1 MQFMIIAYD
10 GKDEEAT
17 NRRMA
22 ARPAHIDGAR
32 LLKESGKLIAGGA
45 ILDDAGQ
52 MIGSTLYVEFDSR
65 AELDSWLEQDP
76 YVTGGVW
83 KDITVQPI
91 RLAVKA

>member
-17 NRRMA
+17 GRRMV
-22 ARPAHIDGAR
+22 ARPAHIDGAKE
-32 LLKESGKLIAGGA
+32 LKESGKLIAGGA
-45 ILDDAGQ
+45 ILDADNQ

-83 KDITVQPI
+83 KNITVQPI
-91 RLAVKA
+91 RLAMKA

>member
-10 GKDEEAT
+10 GADEEAR

-45 ILDDAGQ
+45 NLDDAEQ
-52 MIGSTLYVEFDSR
+52 MISSTLYVEFDSR
-65 AELDSWLEQDP
+65 AELDS
-76 YVTGGVW
+76 
-83 KDITVQPI
+83 
-91 RLAVKA
+91 